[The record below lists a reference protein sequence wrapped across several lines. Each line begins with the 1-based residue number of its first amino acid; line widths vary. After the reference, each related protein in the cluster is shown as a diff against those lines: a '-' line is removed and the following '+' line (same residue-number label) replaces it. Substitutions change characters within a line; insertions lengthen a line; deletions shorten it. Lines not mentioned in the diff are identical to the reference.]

1 MLRTILL
8 CLLIPLDFA
17 LAFGQES
24 VTQPLEDSKPT
35 TMFPASW
42 LGRWQGE
49 VESQSPA
56 GGSMKFKMS
65 LEIRESDS
73 PDQVTWTILYQG
85 EQGESERKY
94 LLKAVD
100 PKKGHFV
107 IDEQNG
113 ILLDAV
119 LINNC
124 LSTHFSVQQQR
135 LWSTYRLQT
144 SDSGPEIH
152 FELFTA
158 SEGDVTTTGGKD
170 GVPEVQTLKTQS
182 RQFAVLRLQKRS

>member
-1 MLRTILL
+1 
-8 CLLIPLDFA
+8 
-17 LAFGQES
+17 
-24 VTQPLEDSKPT
+24 
-35 TMFPASW
+35 
-42 LGRWQGE
+42 
-49 VESQSPA
+49 
-56 GGSMKFKMS
+56 MKFKMS